1 MVKKLI
7 FTVTISLLAIYLSG
21 VIITESINPL
31 DIAKSLK
38 VRAMGI
44 SPNVPFYETTR
55 YEVGH
60 IFQPLHNYPAY
71 APITLEQAENA
82 PYRRN
87 SPTTEIKITTV
98 GDNYQIKERWNYR
111 RKPQYILLNEEQ
123 LVSLK
128 SIENGNHFFVLDDNL
143 RLQPVTIEEAIMLP
157 NYIKVVKEMGKI
169 ISIEK
174 KPLVSIFKQEYQY
187 RALSGERQF
196 FKKIHY
202 SIDKKSIFSSLF
214 SEYNENGKVL
224 YYITRD
230 AKDNVISKE
239 IINPEGSK
247 YYSET
252 TLFNAQGEKT
262 NIIYN
267 AINGKNKSEHL
278 DQNGNILEV
287 TYENDQFIGCP
298 DFEEDERYQTLKID
312 SSKKYNIVDN
322 LDPET

>member
-1 MVKKLI
+1 
-7 FTVTISLLAIYLSG
+7 
-21 VIITESINPL
+21 
-31 DIAKSLK
+31 
-38 VRAMGI
+38 
-44 SPNVPFYETTR
+44 
-55 YEVGH
+55 
-60 IFQPLHNYPAY
+60 
-71 APITLEQAENA
+71 
-82 PYRRN
+82 
-87 SPTTEIKITTV
+87 
-98 GDNYQIKERWNYR
+98 
-111 RKPQYILLNEEQ
+111 
-123 LVSLK
+123 
-128 SIENGNHFFVLDDNL
+128 
-143 RLQPVTIEEAIMLP
+143 MLP

-174 KPLVSIFKQEYQY
+174 KLLVLVLILIFKQEYQY
-187 RALSGERQF
+187 RALCGERQF

-214 SEYNENGKVL
+214 SEYNKNGKVL

-230 AKDNVISKE
+230 VKDNVISKE

-252 TLFNAQGEKT
+252 ILFNAQGEKT

-267 AINGKNKSEHL
+267 TINGKNKNEHF

-287 TYENDQFIGCP
+287 TYENNQFIGSP
-298 DFEEDERYQTLKID
+298 DFEEDERYQTLEIG

>member
-1 MVKKLI
+1 MVKKLM
-7 FTVTISLLAIYLSG
+7 FTVTISLLTIYLSG
-21 VIITESINPL
+21 VIMAESINPL

-38 VRAMGI
+38 VKTMGI
-44 SPNVPFYETTR
+44 SPNVPFYESTR

-60 IFQPLHNYPAY
+60 IFQPFHNYPEY
-71 APITLEQAENA
+71 APITLQQAENA

-128 SIENGNHFFVLDDNL
+128 VIENGDHFFILDDNL

-187 RALSGERQF
+187 WSPSGERQF

-202 SIDKKSIFSSLF
+202 SIDKKSILSSLF
-214 SEYNENGKVL
+214 SEYNKNGKVL
-224 YYITRD
+224 YYVARD

-267 AINGKNKSEHL
+267 AINSKNKNQHL
-278 DQNGNILEV
+278 DKNGNILEV
-287 TYENDQFIGCP
+287 TYENEQFIGSP
-298 DFEEDERYQTLKID
+298 DFEEDERYQTLEID